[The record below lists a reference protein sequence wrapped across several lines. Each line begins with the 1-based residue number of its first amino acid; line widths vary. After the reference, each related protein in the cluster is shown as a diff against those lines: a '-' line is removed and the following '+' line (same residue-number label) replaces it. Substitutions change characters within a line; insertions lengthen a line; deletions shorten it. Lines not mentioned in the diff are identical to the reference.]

1 MESLHN
7 YFEKIFAEDKPVK
20 LIFSGKR
27 RKSADVSKVTLRPV
41 MLSGSLCYQA
51 EYSFARKVTHTNIE
65 AAHAAEFC
73 CDLIKSDFKQANIF
87 TPSQEIQILAAKPDK
102 PRITGRPSSLKCAD
116 ISHNRQKQYIIP
128 DGQPC
133 DFLIALGVMGKDG
146 RVFQRHYAKFRQ
158 INRFLEIVDDVSY
171 ALPEAGERPL
181 KIIDFRCGKA
191 YLTFA
196 VYYYLKI
203 LQNKNVEIIGLDLKQ
218 DVIDFCNSTADSLG
232 YKGLTFMMGDIADY
246 TDDYADMVITL
257 HACDTAT
264 DYALINAV
272 SWNSSVILS
281 VPCCQHE
288 LFIQIKNDLHQPML
302 KHGILK
308 DRLTETL
315 QTASEPLSWKAEDT
329 TSLSLSLQASSIQ
342 HAT

>member
-116 ISHNRQKQYIIP
+116 ISHNR
-128 DGQPC
+128 
-133 DFLIALGVMGKDG
+133 
-146 RVFQRHYAKFRQ
+146 
-158 INRFLEIVDDVSY
+158 
-171 ALPEAGERPL
+171 
-181 KIIDFRCGKA
+181 
-191 YLTFA
+191 
-196 VYYYLKI
+196 
-203 LQNKNVEIIGLDLKQ
+203 
-218 DVIDFCNSTADSLG
+218 
-232 YKGLTFMMGDIADY
+232 
-246 TDDYADMVITL
+246 
-257 HACDTAT
+257 
-264 DYALINAV
+264 
-272 SWNSSVILS
+272 
-281 VPCCQHE
+281 
-288 LFIQIKNDLHQPML
+288 
-302 KHGILK
+302 
-308 DRLTETL
+308 
-315 QTASEPLSWKAEDT
+315 
-329 TSLSLSLQASSIQ
+329 
-342 HAT
+342 

>member
-146 RVFQRHYAKFRQ
+146 RDFHRHYAKFRQ

-181 KIIDFRCGKA
+181 KIIDFGCGKA

-196 VYYYLKI
+196 VYFRSI
-203 LQNKNVEIIGLDLKQ
+203 LLPENSAKQ
-218 DVIDFCNSTADSLG
+218 KCENHRS
-232 YKGLTFMMGDIADY
+232 
-246 TDDYADMVITL
+246 
-257 HACDTAT
+257 
-264 DYALINAV
+264 
-272 SWNSSVILS
+272 
-281 VPCCQHE
+281 
-288 LFIQIKNDLHQPML
+288 
-302 KHGILK
+302 
-308 DRLTETL
+308 
-315 QTASEPLSWKAEDT
+315 
-329 TSLSLSLQASSIQ
+329 
-342 HAT
+342 